1 MAHGA
6 PPDRGDAPHA
16 TRFRSLVRDAF
27 WVFVAVAILGGGV
40 AGFQLLQALR
50 DPVQAAPL
58 ERVVPSVDVLR
69 LAPHDGPVPIRG
81 EGFVRPFRQIDLA
94 AEVSGRIIELH
105 PAIEARG
112 RFSQGDVLFRLD
124 GREAYAELARAE
136 GNLDSTRARLDL
148 NQTQLARTE
157 TLLARGVV
165 TEERLDQL
173 LAEKAELE
181 ATLASLRAAR
191 EVVQIRL
198 ANTAIL
204 APFDGAVLSQ
214 VADLGDVV
222 SPGQALAT
230 IFTDGQLEVVV
241 PVTEAEAALIPGL
254 FDGGSAP
261 AEVTA
266 RFADTEVAWDAVV
279 SRVEPA
285 LDMQTRTMTV
295 TVSLVDVDGGR
306 MLETESSLASGTPPA
321 LINAFVDVTV
331 DGARRPGLY
340 AVPSA
345 SVREGN
351 ALWLSD
357 GGILRIV
364 PVTVVH
370 IDGEVTYVTLGRDL
384 GAALLVTSTL
394 DAPVEGSPIRV
405 ADTAAGAAE

>member
-1 MAHGA
+1 MADGA
-6 PPDRGDAPHA
+6 PPDRGASPHG
-16 TRFRSLVRDAF
+16 TRFRSLARDAF
-27 WVFVAVAILGGGV
+27 WLFVAVAILGGGV

-58 ERVVPSVDVLR
+58 DRVVPSVDVIQLV
-69 LAPHDGPVPIRG
+69 PHDGPVPIRG

-112 RFSQGDVLFRLD
+112 RFSRGDVLLRLD

-136 GNLDSTRARLDL
+136 GNLDSTQARLDL
-148 NQTQLARTE
+148 NRTQLARTE

-230 IFTDGQLEVVV
+230 IFTDTRLEVAV
-241 PVTEAEAALIPGL
+241 PVTEAEASLIPNL
-254 FDGGSAP
+254 FESGSAP

-306 MLETESSLASGTPPA
+306 MLGGPGSLASGTPPA
-321 LINAFVDVTV
+321 LINAFVDVAV
-331 DGARRPGLY
+331 DGARLPDLY

-345 SVREGN
+345 SVREGD
-351 ALWLSD
+351 ALWLAD
-357 GGILRIV
+357 GGTLRIV
-364 PVTVVH
+364 PGTVVH
-370 IDGEVTYVTLGRDL
+370 VDGDITYVTLDGDR
-384 GAALLVTSTL
+384 GAASLVTSTL
-394 DAPVEGSPIRV
+394 DAPVDGSPIRV
-405 ADTAAGAAE
+405 AGTVAPAAE

>member
-1 MAHGA
+1 MADGA
-6 PPDRGDAPHA
+6 RSDRDDPGNGSRLKALA
-16 TRFRSLVRDAF
+16 RDAAWLF
-27 WVFVAVAILGGGV
+27 LAVAIVAGGV

-58 ERVVPSVDVLR
+58 DRVVPWVDAVQLV
-69 LAPHDGPVPIRG
+69 PHDGPVPIRG

-112 RFSQGDVLFRLD
+112 HFSRGDILVRLD

-136 GNLDSTRARLDL
+136 GNLDTTQARLDL
-148 NQTQLARTE
+148 NRTQLARTE
-157 TLLARGVV
+157 TLVARGVV

-230 IFTDGQLEVVV
+230 IFTDTRLEVAV

-254 FDGGSAP
+254 FEGGAAP
-261 AEVTA
+261 AEVIA
-266 RFADTEVAWDAVV
+266 RFADTQIAWEAVV

-295 TVSLVDVDGGR
+295 TVSLADVEGGR
-306 MLETESSLASGTPPA
+306 VLGSTGSLASGTPPA
-321 LINAFVDVTV
+321 LVNAFVDVTIQ
-331 DGARRPGLY
+331 GERRPGLY

-345 SVREGN
+345 SVREGD
-351 ALWLSD
+351 ALWLAED
-357 GGILRIV
+357 EALRIL
-364 PVTVVH
+364 PGTVVH
-370 IDGEVTYVTLGRDL
+370 VDGEVTYVRLDTDPTDAR
-384 GAALLVTSTL
+384 LVISTL
-394 DAPVEGSPIRV
+394 DAPVEGSPLRV
-405 ADTAAGAAE
+405 ADTATPTAE